1 MRTYNIANNHYR
13 DMQVTYTCEE
23 INRMNN
29 LIERNRKQRLTA
41 LMLSVST
48 FLVVMWN
55 LVSMMGGV

>member
-13 DMQVTYTCEE
+13 DSQVTYTCAE
-23 INRMNN
+23 IDALNKSIKNN
-29 LIERNRKQRLTA
+29 QKQRLTA
-41 LMLSVST
+41 LILSAST